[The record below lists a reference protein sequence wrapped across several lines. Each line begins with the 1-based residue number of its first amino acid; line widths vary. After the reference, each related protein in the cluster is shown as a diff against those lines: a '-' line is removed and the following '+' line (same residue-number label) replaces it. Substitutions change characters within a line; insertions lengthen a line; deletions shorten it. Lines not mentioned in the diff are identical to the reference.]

1 MFHGA
6 EAEPPVPSPYCRH
19 KYLLPTEHRAPVPQI
34 EAKVLAPS
42 TARSDTQSHLQ
53 RIKQRP
59 VSALL
64 DPRPS
69 PPVGGSCADGEMM
82 SGDRL
87 ASPTNP
93 RFWAGSPLTVSAPT
107 SSSSQGAA
115 RRQSQPPILVPH
127 TQGGREGLNQVD
139 PRKMSEAAF
148 SRRARRRKVQT
159 PGVPA
164 PMGWPSTPVIGT
176 MPATELARKAS
187 SATKRSFG
195 LRWC

>member
-6 EAEPPVPSPYCRH
+6 ETEPPVPSPYCRH

-69 PPVGGSCADGEMM
+69 PPVGGSCADGGMM

-87 ASPTNP
+87 ASPTKP
-93 RFWAGSPLTVSAPT
+93 RFCAGSPLTVSAPT

-115 RRQSQPPILVPH
+115 RRQSQPPILVRHPRRTRRTQSGGSSEDVRSGVLAQGSK
-127 TQGGREGLNQVD
+127 TQGPDTWCASTDGLAVD
-139 PRKMSEAAF
+139 TGDRHYA
-148 SRRARRRKVQT
+148 
-159 PGVPA
+159 GH
-164 PMGWPSTPVIGT
+164 
-176 MPATELARKAS
+176 
-187 SATKRSFG
+187 
-195 LRWC
+195 